1 MGTVSVERRARLEVT
16 YPRGGRP
23 GHDTTSHAQASE
35 ALALAVA
42 LLQAARMIS
51 VQRILVPLDHSP
63 GLDTI
68 LGYACAVARGMN
80 ASLTLLH
87 VYEPPNEMVG
97 VVPGATVSGE
107 LAADRRAGA
116 ALLDQAIETLRGNG
130 VAPVDTILERSSP
143 ARQAILDHAQRGGFD
158 LIVMGTHGRKGMARL
173 VMGSVAESVLR
184 DATCPVLTI
193 HLPHE

>member
-1 MGTVSVERRARLEVT
+1 MT
-16 YPRGGRP
+16 
-23 GHDTTSHAQASE
+23 
-35 ALALAVA
+35 
-42 LLQAARMIS
+42 S
-51 VQRILVPLDHSP
+51 VQHILVPLDHSS

-97 VVPGATVSGE
+97 IVPGATVSGE
-107 LAADRRAGA
+107 LDADRRSGT
-116 ALLDQAIETLRGNG
+116 ALLDQAVGILRDHGIT
-130 VAPVDTILERSSP
+130 PVDTILERSSP
-143 ARQAILDHAQRGGFD
+143 AREAIVDHARRGGFD
-158 LIVMGTHGRKGMARL
+158 LIIMGTHARKGVARL
-173 VMGSVAESVLR
+173 ILGSVAESVIR

>member
-1 MGTVSVERRARLEVT
+1 MAAGAVTRRVT
-16 YPRGGRP
+16 P
-23 GHDTTSHAQASE
+23 ASE

-42 LLQAARMIS
+42 LLQAAPMTS

-107 LAADRRAGA
+107 LAADRRTGA
-116 ALLDQAIETLRGNG
+116 ALLDHAVEILRDHGI
-130 VAPVDTILERSSP
+130 APVDTILERSSP
-143 ARQAILDHAQRGGFD
+143 AREAILDHARRSGFD
-158 LIVMGTHGRKGMARL
+158 LIIMGTHGRKGVARL
-173 VMGSVAESVLR
+173 VMGSVAESVIR
-184 DATCPVLTI
+184 DATCPVLTV
-193 HLPHE
+193 HLPDE